1 MSASNPTN
9 NRLGRGLDSLIP
21 TDINEF
27 ASPSMPREL
36 VKEGARVEDLPVGDI
51 SPNPHQPR
59 STFNDDQLGELAQ
72 SIKEHGIVQPL
83 VVVRDGKNYQLIAG
97 ERRLRAAKLVG
108 LATVPAI
115 VRSFSQQEQLEVA
128 VIENIQRS
136 ELNLLELA
144 SAYATLNDQFSLTV
158 DQIAQRVGK
167 APSTVGNIM
176 RLLNLPH
183 EAKQALN
190 DGLIVEGHAR
200 QVLAVKPE
208 DRLLFLDMILKG
220 HLNVRQAEELARN
233 FKAEG
238 KEAVKKVAETQTYN
252 AQLTTDLGKY
262 LGTKVDIHKTAKGGK
277 LVIEFYSD
285 EELGRLY
292 HQILGEIGE

>member
-1 MSASNPTN
+1 VSANNPTN

-21 TDINEF
+21 TDIDEF
-27 ASPSMPREL
+27 AAPSMPKEL
-36 VKEGARVEDLPVGDI
+36 IKEGARIEDLPVGDI

-59 STFNDDQLGELAQ
+59 STFNDDQLTEMAQ

-83 VVVRDGKNYQLIAG
+83 VVVREGNNYQLIAG
-97 ERRLRAAKLVG
+97 ERRLRAAKLLG

-128 VIENIQRS
+128 LIENIQRS

-144 SAYATLNDQFSLTV
+144 SAYAKLGDQFSLTI

-200 QVLAVKPE
+200 QILAVKPE
-208 DRLLFLDMILKG
+208 DRPLFLEMVLKG
-220 HLNVRQAEELARN
+220 NLTVRQAEELARD

-238 KEAVKKVAETQTYN
+238 KEAVKKVAEKQTYN
-252 AQLTTDLGKY
+252 TQLTTDLGKY
-262 LGTKVDIHKTAKGGK
+262 LGTKVDIQKTAKGGK
-277 LVIEFYSD
+277 LVIEFYSE

-292 HQILGEIGE
+292 HQILGEDQG

>member
-1 MSASNPTN
+1 MSTNKPTN

-21 TDINEF
+21 TDISEF
-27 ASPSMPREL
+27 AAPSMPKEL

-59 STFNDDQLGELAQ
+59 STFNDDQLGEMAQ

-83 VVVRDGKNYQLIAG
+83 VVVRDGGAYQLIAG
-97 ERRLRAAKLVG
+97 ERRLRAAKLLG

-115 VRSFSQQEQLEVA
+115 IRSFSQQEQLEVA

-144 SAYATLNDQFSLTV
+144 SAYATLNDQFSLTI
-158 DQIAQRVGK
+158 DQVAQRVGK

-200 QVLAVKPE
+200 QILAVKPE
-208 DRLLFLDMILKG
+208 HRQLFLEMVLKG
-220 HLNVRQAEELARN
+220 NLTVRQAEELARD

-238 KEAVKKVAETQTYN
+238 TAAVKKVAEKQSYN
-252 AQLTTDLGKY
+252 TQLTTDLGKY
-262 LGTKVDIHKTAKGGK
+262 LGTKVDIQKTAKGGK
-277 LVIEFYSD
+277 LVIEFYSE

-292 HQILGEIGE
+292 HQILGEINE

>member
-27 ASPSMPREL
+27 AAPSMPKEL
-36 VKEGARVEDLPVGDI
+36 VKEGARVEDLPVGEI
-51 SPNPHQPR
+51 KPNPHQPR
-59 STFNDDQLGELAQ
+59 STFNDDQLSEMAQ

-83 VVVRDGKNYQLIAG
+83 VVVKDGDKYQLIAG
-97 ERRLRAAKLVG
+97 ERRLRAAKLLG

-115 VRSFSQQEQLEVA
+115 VRSYSQQEQLEVA

-144 SAYATLNDQFSLTV
+144 SAYATLNDQFSLTI
-158 DQIAQRVGK
+158 DQVAQRVGK

-200 QVLAVKPE
+200 QILAVKPE
-208 DRLLFLDMILKG
+208 DRPLFLEMVLRG
-220 HLNVRQAEELARN
+220 NLTVRQAEELARD

-238 KEAVKKVAETQTYN
+238 KEAVKKVAEKQTYN
-252 AQLTTDLGKY
+252 TQLTTDLGKY
-262 LGTKVDIHKTAKGGK
+262 LGTKVDIQKTAKGGK
-277 LVIEFYSD
+277 LVIEFYSE

-292 HQILGEIGE
+292 HQILGEDQG

>member
-1 MSASNPTN
+1 MSANNPTN

-27 ASPSMPREL
+27 AAPSMPKEL

-59 STFNDDQLGELAQ
+59 STFNDDQLSELAQ

-83 VVVRDGKNYQLIAG
+83 VVVREGSAYQLIAG
-97 ERRLRAAKLVG
+97 ERRLRAAKLLG
-108 LATVPAI
+108 LVTVPAI
-115 VRSFSQQEQLEVA
+115 IRSFSQQEQLEVA

-144 SAYATLNDQFSLTV
+144 SAYATLNDQFSLTL

-200 QVLAVKPE
+200 QILAVKPE
-208 DRLLFLDMILKG
+208 DRPLFLEMVLKG
-220 HLNVRQAEELARN
+220 NLTVRQAEELARD

-238 KEAVKKVAETQTYN
+238 KEAVKKVAEKQTYN
-252 AQLTTDLGKY
+252 TQLTTDLGKY
-262 LGTKVDIHKTAKGGK
+262 LGTKVDIQKTAKGGK
-277 LVIEFYSD
+277 LVIEFYSE

-292 HQILGEIGE
+292 HQILGEDQG

>member
-1 MSASNPTN
+1 MSANNPTN

-27 ASPSMPREL
+27 AAPSMPKEL
-36 VKEGARVEDLPVGDI
+36 VKEGARVEDLPVGEI
-51 SPNPHQPR
+51 KPNPHQPR
-59 STFNDDQLGELAQ
+59 STFNDDQLSEMAQ

-83 VVVRDGKNYQLIAG
+83 VVVKDGEKYQLIAG
-97 ERRLRAAKLVG
+97 ERRLRAAKLLG

-144 SAYATLNDQFSLTV
+144 TAYATLNDQFSLTI
-158 DQIAQRVGK
+158 DQVAQRVGK

-190 DGLIVEGHAR
+190 EGLIVEGHAR
-200 QVLAVKPE
+200 QILAVKPE
-208 DRLLFLDMILKG
+208 DRPLFLEMVLKG
-220 HLNVRQAEELARN
+220 NLTVRQAEELARD

-238 KEAVKKVAETQTYN
+238 KEAVKKVAEKQTYN
-252 AQLTTDLGKY
+252 TQLTTDLGKY
-262 LGTKVDIHKTAKGGK
+262 LGTKVDIQKTAKGGK

-292 HQILGEIGE
+292 HQILGETGE

>member
-1 MSASNPTN
+1 
-9 NRLGRGLDSLIP
+9 
-21 TDINEF
+21 
-27 ASPSMPREL
+27 MPKEL
-36 VKEGARVEDLPVGDI
+36 VKEGARVEDLPVGEI
-51 SPNPHQPR
+51 KPNPHQPR
-59 STFNDDQLGELAQ
+59 STFNDDQLSEMAQ

-83 VVVRDGKNYQLIAG
+83 VVVKDGDKYQLIAG
-97 ERRLRAAKLVG
+97 ERRLRAAKLLG

-115 VRSFSQQEQLEVA
+115 VRSYSQQEQLEVA

-144 SAYATLNDQFSLTV
+144 SAYATLNDQFSLTI
-158 DQIAQRVGK
+158 DQVAQRVGK

-200 QVLAVKPE
+200 QILAVKPE
-208 DRLLFLDMILKG
+208 DRPLFLEMVLKG
-220 HLNVRQAEELARN
+220 NLTVRQAEELARD

-238 KEAVKKVAETQTYN
+238 KEVVKKVAEKQTYN
-252 AQLTTDLGKY
+252 TQLTTDLGKY
-262 LGTKVDIHKTAKGGK
+262 LGTKVDIQKTAKGGK
-277 LVIEFYSD
+277 LVIEFYSE

-292 HQILGEIGE
+292 HQILGELAD

>member
-1 MSASNPTN
+1 MSANNPTN

-27 ASPSMPREL
+27 AAPSMPKEL
-36 VKEGARVEDLPVGDI
+36 IKEGARVEDLPVRDI

-59 STFNDDQLGELAQ
+59 STFNDDQLSELAQ

-97 ERRLRAAKLVG
+97 ERRLRAAKLLG

-115 VRSFSQQEQLEVA
+115 IRSFSQQEQLEVA

-144 SAYATLNDQFSLTV
+144 SAYATLNDQFSLTL

-200 QVLAVKPE
+200 QILAVKPE
-208 DRLLFLDMILKG
+208 DRPLFLEMVLKG
-220 HLNVRQAEELARN
+220 NLTVRQAEELARD

-238 KEAVKKVAETQTYN
+238 KEAVKKVAEKQTYN
-252 AQLTTDLGKY
+252 TQLTTDLGKY
-262 LGTKVDIHKTAKGGK
+262 LGTKVDIQKTAKGGK
-277 LVIEFYSD
+277 LVIEFYSE

-292 HQILGEIGE
+292 HQILGEDQG

>member
-1 MSASNPTN
+1 VSANNPTN

-27 ASPSMPREL
+27 AAPSMPKEL
-36 VKEGARVEDLPVGDI
+36 AKEGSRVEDLPVGDI

-59 STFNDDQLGELAQ
+59 STFNDDQLGEMAQ
-72 SIKEHGIVQPL
+72 SIKEHGILQPL

-97 ERRLRAAKLVG
+97 ERRLRAAKLLG

-115 VRSFSQQEQLEVA
+115 IRSFSQQEQLEVA

-144 SAYATLNDQFSLTV
+144 SAYATLNDQFSLTL

-200 QVLAVKPE
+200 QILAVKPE
-208 DRLLFLDMILKG
+208 DRPLFLEMVLKG
-220 HLNVRQAEELARN
+220 NLTVRQAEELARD

-238 KEAVKKVAETQTYN
+238 KEAVKKVAEKQTYN
-252 AQLTTDLGKY
+252 TQLTTDLGKY
-262 LGTKVDIHKTAKGGK
+262 LGTKVDIQKTAKGGK
-277 LVIEFYSD
+277 LVIEFYSE

-292 HQILGEIGE
+292 HQILGEDQG

>member
-1 MSASNPTN
+1 MSTNNPAN

-27 ASPSMPREL
+27 AAPSMPKEL
-36 VKEGARVEDLPVGDI
+36 IKEGARVEDLPVEGI

-72 SIKEHGIVQPL
+72 SIKEHGIVQPI
-83 VVVRDGKNYQLIAG
+83 VVVRDGSAYQLIAG
-97 ERRLRAAKLVG
+97 ERRLRAAKMLG

-115 VRSFSQQEQLEVA
+115 VRSFSQQERLEVA

-144 SAYATLNDQFSLTV
+144 SAYATLNDQFSLTL

-200 QVLAVKPE
+200 QILAVKPE
-208 DRLLFLDMILKG
+208 DRLLFLEMVLKG
-220 HLNVRQAEELARN
+220 KLTVRQAEELARD

-238 KEAVKKVAETQTYN
+238 KAAIKRVAEKQTYN
-252 AQLTTDLGKY
+252 TQLTTDLGKY
-262 LGTKVDIHKTAKGGK
+262 LGTKVDIQKTAKGGK
-277 LVIEFYSD
+277 LVIEFYSE

-292 HQILGEIGE
+292 HQILGE

>member
-1 MSASNPTN
+1 MSANNPTN
-9 NRLGRGLDSLIP
+9 SRLGRGLDSLIP
-21 TDINEF
+21 TDIDEF
-27 ASPSMPREL
+27 AAPSMPKEL
-36 VKEGARVEDLPVGDI
+36 IKEGARIEDLPVGDI

-59 STFNDDQLGELAQ
+59 STFNDDQLSEMAQ

-83 VVVRDGKNYQLIAG
+83 VVVRDGSNYQLIAG
-97 ERRLRAAKLVG
+97 ERRLRAAKLLG

-128 VIENIQRS
+128 LIENIQRS
-136 ELNLLELA
+136 ELNLLELS
-144 SAYATLNDQFSLTV
+144 SAYAKLGDQFNLTIE
-158 DQIAQRVGK
+158 QIAQRVGK

-190 DGLIVEGHAR
+190 DGRIVEGHAR
-200 QVLAVKPE
+200 QILAVKPE
-208 DRLLFLDMILKG
+208 DRLLFLDMVLKG
-220 HLNVRQAEELARN
+220 NLNVRQAEELARN

-238 KEAVKKVAETQTYN
+238 KEAVKKVAEKQTYN

-262 LGTKVDIHKTAKGGK
+262 LGTKVDIQKTAKGGK
-277 LVIEFYSD
+277 LVIEFYSE

-292 HQILGEIGE
+292 HQILGEAGE

>member
-1 MSASNPTN
+1 MSANNPTN

-27 ASPSMPREL
+27 AAPSMPKEL

-59 STFNDDQLGELAQ
+59 STFNDDQLSELAQ

-83 VVVRDGKNYQLIAG
+83 VVVREGSAYQLIAG
-97 ERRLRAAKLVG
+97 ERRLRAAKLLG

-115 VRSFSQQEQLEVA
+115 IRSFSQQEQLEVA

-144 SAYATLNDQFSLTV
+144 SAYATLNDQFSLTL

-200 QVLAVKPE
+200 QILAVKPE
-208 DRLLFLDMILKG
+208 DRPLFLEMVLKG
-220 HLNVRQAEELARN
+220 NLTVRQAEELARD

-238 KEAVKKVAETQTYN
+238 KEAVKKVAEKQTYN
-252 AQLTTDLGKY
+252 TQLTTDLGKY
-262 LGTKVDIHKTAKGGK
+262 LGTKVDIQKTAKGGK
-277 LVIEFYSD
+277 LLIEFYSE

-292 HQILGEIGE
+292 HQILGEDQG